1 MTRGMIQLS
10 PRGKVVYQFLN
21 LTVALL
27 LLYAACMLLAALNQ
41 LPAPPLEAWA
51 VRLDNLA
58 EQSFELLLLTG
69 FLAAGLMLAGES
81 LGVPALDRWRL
92 IWLAFVGATLALSA
106 LGQSQLAEGLT
117 AVALLAAL
125 AWSRRSGGAS
135 TCLSCWRIGLLLI
148 ALSSALASFEVGDL
162 SPALTAFRVQVAFAL
177 CSLSILFWLI
187 PRYSRLSQDWAQ
199 SSLRIT
205 AVLVFLGG
213 SLISLGRL
221 GLPEPVSLAAT
232 PLIAISYIL
241 LASHSARAL
250 RNRDENASLAPHWIA
265 LATLFWLVGGGFL
278 GALSIQP
285 GIAQAVRGT
294 DLAAA
299 QHWLGGWV
307 NLAIALG
314 FVNEA
319 AAALRGDNQRVTGY
333 MPYWLMGFG
342 VGLASILQVC
352 RGLLQVYL
360 RELAALE
367 PAAEAELLLPL
378 TSLWLL
384 CLLAAA
390 AGMALYAIGFW
401 LRQPRIRV
409 IDG

>member
-1 MTRGMIQLS
+1 MTRHMIQLS

-27 LLYAACMLLAALNQ
+27 LLYAASLLLAALNQ
-41 LPAPPLEAWA
+41 LPTPLASWA
-51 VRLDNLA
+51 TSLDNLA

-81 LGVPALDRWRL
+81 LSGPVLDRWRL
-92 IWLAFVGATLALSA
+92 IWLAFVGATFALSA
-106 LGQSQLAEGLT
+106 LGRTQLADGLT
-117 AVALLAAL
+117 AVALLAML
-125 AWSRRSGGAS
+125 AWSLRCGGAS
-135 TCLSCWRIGLLLI
+135 TCLRCWRIGMLLI
-148 ALSSALASFEVGDL
+148 VLNSTLAAFEVGDL
-162 SPALTAFRVQVAFAL
+162 GPAITAFQVQVAFAL
-177 CSLSILFWLI
+177 CSLSIVFWLI

-199 SSLRIT
+199 DSLRIT

-221 GLPEPVSLAAT
+221 GITEPVSLAAT

-250 RNRDENASLAPHWIA
+250 RNLNENASLAPHWIA
-265 LATLFWLVGGGFL
+265 LATIFWLIGGGFL

-285 GIAQAVRGT
+285 GIAQAMRGT

-307 NLAIALG
+307 SLAIILG

-333 MPYWLMGFG
+333 MPFWLIGFG

-352 RGLLQVYL
+352 RGLLQIYL
-360 RELAALE
+360 REVAALE
-367 PAAEAELLLPL
+367 PPAEAELLMPV
-378 TSLWLL
+378 TIVWLI

-390 AGMALYAIGFW
+390 AGMTLYAIGFW

-409 IDG
+409 VEG